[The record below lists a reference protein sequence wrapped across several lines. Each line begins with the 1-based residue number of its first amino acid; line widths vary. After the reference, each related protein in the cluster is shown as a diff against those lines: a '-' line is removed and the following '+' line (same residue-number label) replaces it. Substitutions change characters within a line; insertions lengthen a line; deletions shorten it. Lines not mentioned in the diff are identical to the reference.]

1 MKDPK
6 YGKEHVIC
14 NEGKGAEMMQEC
26 KDINKVIRQTTD
38 TNTINIAQDARM

>member
-1 MKDPK
+1 MKK
-6 YGKEHVIC
+6 IST
-14 NEGKGAEMMQEC
+14 EGKGAEMMQEC